1 MSSSIFHAQLERLF
15 RFEQLDSKLYADWP
29 DGDNQCRPRE
39 ITLENTTH
47 RPRVV

>member
-1 MSSSIFHAQLERLF
+1 MI
-15 RFEQLDSKLYADWP
+15 RFEQLNSKLYADSP
-29 DGDNQCRPRE
+29 CGLKVPGPRE